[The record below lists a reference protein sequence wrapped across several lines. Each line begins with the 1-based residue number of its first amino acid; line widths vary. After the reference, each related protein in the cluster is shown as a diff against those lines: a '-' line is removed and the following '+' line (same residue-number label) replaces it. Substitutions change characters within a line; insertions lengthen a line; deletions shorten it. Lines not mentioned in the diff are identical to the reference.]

1 MKPKI
6 LVSACLM
13 GHPVKYNG
21 TLVPVHELLK
31 DLNDKGLILPFCPE
45 VEGGLPVPRPPAEI
59 KGGDGSAVLCER
71 AKVVRSDDVDVTA
84 SFILGAS
91 KAVDLV
97 KENGISLAIMKDGSP
112 SCGKTR
118 IYDGTFTGTS
128 ISGKGVAAALLESIG
143 VRIFTENGIEAFF
156 DDFSSSD

>member
-13 GHPVKYNG
+13 GHLVKYNG
-21 TLVPVHELLK
+21 TLVPVHKQLK
-31 DLNDKGLILPFCPE
+31 ELNDKGLILPFCPE
-45 VEGGLPVPRPPAEI
+45 VAGGLPVPRLPAEI

-71 AKVVRSDDVDVTA
+71 AKVVRSDDIDVTA

-91 KAVDLV
+91 KAVGLV
-97 KENGISLAIMKDGSP
+97 KEKDISLAIMKDGSP
-112 SCGKTR
+112 SCGSAR

-128 ISGKGVAAALLESIG
+128 VPGKGVTAALLENLG
-143 VRIFTENGIEAFF
+143 VLVFTENEIETLYAEIVL
-156 DDFSSSD
+156 

>member
-21 TLVPVHELLK
+21 TLVPVHERLK
-31 DLNDKGLILPFCPE
+31 ELNDKGLIIPFCPE

-59 KGGDGSAVLCER
+59 KGGDGSAVLCNR
-71 AKVVRSDDVDVTA
+71 TKVVRCDGVDVTT

-91 KAVDLV
+91 KTADLV
-97 KENGISLAIMKDGSP
+97 KTHHISLAIMKDGSP
-112 SCGKTR
+112 SCGSTR
-118 IYDGTFTGTS
+118 IYDGTFTGTG
-128 ISGKGVAAALLESIG
+128 IPGKGVTATLLEIMG
-143 VRIFTENGIEAFF
+143 VRIFTESEIETLI
-156 DDFSSSD
+156 DDLFSTY

>member
-1 MKPKI
+1 MRPKI

-13 GHPVKYNG
+13 GHLVKYNG
-21 TLVPVHELLK
+21 TLVPVHEQLK
-31 DLNDKGLILPFCPE
+31 ELNDKGLIIPFCPE
-45 VEGGLPVPRPPAEI
+45 VEGGLPVPRLPAEI
-59 KGGDGSAVLCER
+59 KGGDGSAVLCEL

-91 KAVDLV
+91 KAADLV

-112 SCGKTR
+112 SCGNTR

-128 ISGKGVAAALLESIG
+128 IPGKGVAAALLEKLG
-143 VRIFTENGIEAFF
+143 VRVFTENKIETLYAEVVL
-156 DDFSSSD
+156 